1 MLKFLRYL
9 LIPIALFTFALG
21 KLYISWNTQLLGVM
35 TFWLVNVFYC
45 FENIKQRIYFFI
57 FNATLFVFLLSRPV
71 ISFFQGKKW
80 WNFEAQSV
88 NFALNGLMLAL
99 VSMLVGYSICEQIIK
114 DKEKLRKN
122 SLIKKKTIEAPKY
135 FEKFADSSFIFNLR
149 VISLIAFF
157 VSISFFLVAEI
168 ERFTFMRYRSYLE
181 LYTSFKSQLPYII
194 PAIGSTSKYFL
205 CIFLATLPS
214 KKWAFIPLALYVIS
228 ALPVLFI
235 GLRNP
240 IVLNLIFAFLYYFT
254 RDIMDGLNY
263 GNKETSLKEKD
274 FSKKLTRTGKINKA
288 KRKLQNKWIGKKE
301 WACVILLTPICIMF
315 LGIYNY
321 IRDGKQA
328 ESLKV
333 LDVITDFFYKQGVS
347 FDVLCIGYESIPKIE
362 YTGFKN
368 YTFGPIIDYFTHSK
382 LAQLLWGAKAF
393 ANGNNLDM
401 ALYSNNFSH
410 RMSYAS
416 RGTEYL
422 QGHGWGS
429 SFILETYADFGYLG
443 IVIFSILLGMLFAYM
458 IKLISKG
465 SVMFTFA
472 LVALTDIYIC
482 PRSSALGWISFIV
495 YIQFIVPMLL
505 CYMIASL
512 CVKEYRRK
520 NHILLAFAE
529 VAN

>member
-1 MLKFLRYL
+1 MLKLLRYL
-9 LIPIALFTFALG
+9 LVPTALFTFALG
-21 KLYISWNTQLLGVM
+21 KLYISWNMILLGVM
-35 TFWLVNVFYC
+35 AFWLVNVFYC

-57 FNATLFVFLLSRPV
+57 FNITLFVFLLSRPV
-71 ISFFQGKKW
+71 ISFFRGEIW
-80 WNFEAQSV
+80 WCFEAENV

-99 VSMLVGYSICEQIIK
+99 VFMLVGYSICEQIIK

-122 SLIKKKTIEAPKY
+122 SLIRKKAIEAPKY

-157 VSISFFLVAEI
+157 VSISFLLVAEM
-168 ERFTFMRYRSYLE
+168 EKFTFMRYRSYLE

-194 PAIGSTSKYFL
+194 PAIGATSKYFL
-205 CIFLATLPS
+205 CIFLATFPS
-214 KKWAFIPLALYVIS
+214 KRWAFIPLALYVIS
-228 ALPVLFI
+228 AVPVLCI
-235 GLRNP
+235 GNRNP

-347 FDVLCIGYESIPKIE
+347 FDFLCI
-362 YTGFKN
+362 
-368 YTFGPIIDYFTHSK
+368 
-382 LAQLLWGAKAF
+382 
-393 ANGNNLDM
+393 
-401 ALYSNNFSH
+401 
-410 RMSYAS
+410 
-416 RGTEYL
+416 
-422 QGHGWGS
+422 
-429 SFILETYADFGYLG
+429 
-443 IVIFSILLGMLFAYM
+443 
-458 IKLISKG
+458 
-465 SVMFTFA
+465 
-472 LVALTDIYIC
+472 
-482 PRSSALGWISFIV
+482 
-495 YIQFIVPMLL
+495 
-505 CYMIASL
+505 CY
-512 CVKEYRRK
+512 
-520 NHILLAFAE
+520 
-529 VAN
+529 